1 MVRTSLPFLGK
12 DSISIRPQQREALLH
27 ILSGCETFINLA
39 TRFGKRLIFELAQLC
54 MPKRNIPGQFEGGN
68 NRITSFGSLKASSV
82 LSCPEVQV
90 AFFADVGDF

>member
-12 DSISIRPQQREALLH
+12 DSICPQWREALLH
-27 ILSGCETFINLA
+27 ILSSCDTFINLP

-54 MPKRNIPGQFEGGN
+54 MPERNIPGQFEGAN
-68 NRITSFGSLKASSV
+68 NRITSFRSLEASSV
-82 LSCPEVQV
+82 LSFPEVQV